1 MFISHHNQ
9 SNRDQPIR
17 PTLYMETETMVGQHH
32 RRGVV
37 WLVKGLGRKGSQV
50 QILGETPFSKVSVS
64 NKTVYIQ
71 TCWVRVNMIIPL
83 NLENV
88 YLFTYLLP
96 LVLLTDEREDIQKK
110 TFTKWVNAQL
120 AKVRQLYF
128 HSAFNSV

>member
-1 MFISHHNQ
+1 MKSSVNEYVNILFFGRAASQ
-9 SNRDQPIR
+9 
-17 PTLYMETETMVGQHH
+17 MWCGMA
-32 RRGVV
+32 
-37 WLVKGLGRKGSQV
+37 GLGCKGSEV
-50 QILGETPFSKVSVS
+50 QILGETPFLKVSVS